1 MMNKEDGKLAQLT
14 ETYEKLKKLGMGEE
28 VLAPLRKE
36 IQGLGGDAD
45 EPHQVDIRG
54 GVHTGGGD
62 FVARDKIVAALAA
75 GSIAIGGDANGNIF
89 YINAAGENEPL
100 GSAEQA
106 GEIFLDAYYRLLAE
120 ECSHLP
126 FGIVDAHFAGPRAQ
140 GELRL
145 DDVYTDLDVVSPLRR
160 EDEDKYSFGMRLA
173 RGEEGERTPLLEAI
187 SESQHPYLVLL
198 GDPGSGKTTF
208 INYLVYQLVNGDEE
222 MPGVLQ
228 GKPVI
233 RLVLRNAA
241 THIPADNDCGDPQML
256 WAAVRANLDKALGK
270 EIGEM
275 LNLHLMKRI
284 ASEGCVLLLDGL
296 DEVPEASRRRRCLME
311 AVQKLVSGLKAGSR
325 VILTA
330 RPYAYADPEW
340 CLEKFQNLTLAPFS
354 EKQVQRF
361 VQSWYHA
368 VGPKMDWSMEAADL
382 RAGSLAQALEERQYL
397 GDLASRPLLLTLIAT
412 MHTSGGQ
419 LPQDRAE
426 LYEET
431 VKLLLTRWERKRTV
445 VVDGKP
451 LEDEGITRALGIGEP
466 ALRRALE
473 TLAYAV
479 HQRQWKEK
487 ADGDEKHAADI
498 SWGEV
503 VTAFANIL
511 DDDTHPRVLLR
522 YLEQRSGLLICREE
536 GTYAFPHRSFQE
548 YLAACHLAGQ
558 PNFATHLK
566 DLVFADPAWWR
577 EVFLLA
583 AGKKKRGGMEG
594 AVNAV
599 HTLLPKAVAEMQH
612 PTDAHWLAATLAGDA
627 LLELRLLEEAQGE
640 EVYET
645 QIEHTRQWLT
655 ALVEGGKLN
664 PRQRVEA
671 GDVLGRLGDWRKGV
685 NLIRLDSGK
694 ELPDIAWVEIP
705 AGGFLMGSTDD
716 DKQAYEWEKKQHPLD
731 LPAYWIG
738 RYPLTNQ
745 QYGLFLAAGGYEE
758 QRFWT
763 DEGWAWRQ
771 GAEADLSPLDDH
783 KDEDFKK
790 RYKEWL
796 AQRTKEKRAAPW
808 YWQRTPWNGANRPVV
823 GVCWYEALAY
833 CRWLTEQLKAQG
845 VEGLPLQEDFKVEL
859 PSEAQ
864 WEKAVRRAEGNIY
877 PWGKEWQED
886 AANTEKAGLKETSP
900 VGIFPGG
907 RSETY
912 GLLDG
917 AGNVWEWTRSR
928 WGKKIMSVDYGYP
941 YDAADGREEMGD
953 IDLRVVR
960 GGSWLSSERYARCAF
975 RDGRIPD
982 IYYDALGFRIVLSPD
997 FPLRPPEGDEEG
1009 SES

>member
-1 MMNKEDGKLAQLT
+1 
-14 ETYEKLKKLGMGEE
+14 
-28 VLAPLRKE
+28 
-36 IQGLGGDAD
+36 
-45 EPHQVDIRG
+45 
-54 GVHTGGGD
+54 
-62 FVARDKIVAALAA
+62 
-75 GSIAIGGDANGNIF
+75 
-89 YINAAGENEPL
+89 
-100 GSAEQA
+100 
-106 GEIFLDAYYRLLAE
+106 
-120 ECSHLP
+120 
-126 FGIVDAHFAGPRAQ
+126 VDAHFAGPRAQ

-173 RGEEGERTPLLEAI
+173 RGEEGERAPLLEAI

-340 CLEKFQNLTLAPFS
+340 YLEKFQNLTLAPFS

-671 GDVLGRLGDWRKGV
+671 GDVLGQLGDPRFDPEHWY
-685 NLIRLDSGK
+685 
-694 ELPDIAWVEIP
+694 LPQEENFGFVRIP
-705 AGGFLMGSTDD
+705 AGKFIMGSKEGEGYDD
-716 DKQAYEWEKKQHPLD
+716 ERPQHELNLPYDYWMAKYPVTVAQYRAFVAASGHKTSDKDSLC
-731 LPAYWIG
+731 G
-738 RYPLTNQ
+738 V
-745 QYGLFLAAGGYEE
+745 
-758 QRFWT
+758 
-763 DEGWAWRQ
+763 
-771 GAEADLSPLDDH
+771 
-783 KDEDFKK
+783 
-790 RYKEWL
+790 
-796 AQRTKEKRAAPW
+796 
-808 YWQRTPWNGANRPVV
+808 ANHPVV
-823 GVCWYEALAY
+823 RVTWYDALAY
-833 CRWLTEQLKAQG
+833 CEWLSKQLTAYSKEVAEQQMSF
-845 VEGLPLQEDFKVEL
+845 LQEL
-859 PSEAQ
+859 
-864 WEKAVRRAEGNIY
+864 AEGKLRVTLPTEAEWKKAARGKDSRIY
-877 PWGKEWQED
+877 PWG
-886 AANTEKAGLKETSP
+886 EKPDPNKSNYLETGIGTINS
-900 VGIFPGG
+900 VGIFPDGK
-907 RSETY
+907 SPYEV
-912 GLLDG
+912 LDMS
-917 AGNVWEWTRSR
+917 GNVWEWT
-928 WGKKIMSVDYGYP
+928 GTIYNPKI
-941 YDAADGREEMGD
+941 AAAKHVMDFGRESNPR
-953 IDLRVVR
+953 IYPRIVLR
-960 GGSWLSSERYARCAF
+960 GGAYNSNEFLIRCSARDRNF
-975 RDGRIPD
+975 P
-982 IYYDALGFRIVLSPD
+982 YYLQSNVGFRIVICPVPSV
-997 FPLRPPEGDEEG
+997 
-1009 SES
+1009 